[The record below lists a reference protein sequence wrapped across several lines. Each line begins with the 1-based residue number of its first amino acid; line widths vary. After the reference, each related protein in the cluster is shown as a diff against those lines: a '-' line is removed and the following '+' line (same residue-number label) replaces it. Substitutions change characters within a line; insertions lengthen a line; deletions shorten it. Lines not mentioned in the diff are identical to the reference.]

1 MRDIDETWGENGLL
15 LSIGT
20 DEENNRNEV
29 TLIRNI
35 KYTITPNA

>member
-1 MRDIDETWGENGLL
+1 MRDIDETLGGNELL

-29 TLIRNI
+29 TLI
-35 KYTITPNA
+35 